1 MNKKVLNKM
10 LEVAKE
16 IILKNDCVNDSG
28 FRVGAALLTRG
39 GKIYCGHNIENNGIQ
54 ATCSERTTF
63 SIAISEGEREFV
75 GILVVA
81 SPDNG
86 KTFVDA
92 WPCGYC
98 REFMSSFLGGDFEIY
113 TIDENEK
120 FVRKTLKELA
130 PLHDF
135 SDRKNYELDENAK
148 IVVKSDYFEEKIS
161 NQIDDEKM
169 AEVLVVAKEYS
180 ENTVKYPYNEV
191 ALLFGFNDENEKVY
205 FAGCTIFDGNGT
217 ILRAPRV
224 AMLKA
229 LANGVRK
236 FDKIITLRFEKAIP
250 KKLFPSYDTIQ
261 FLLQYGSPDLKIHTF
276 DFDENK
282 GYETVLKDE
291 IPNYFVF

>member
-1 MNKKVLNKM
+1 M
-10 LEVAKE
+10 KE
-16 IILKNDCVNDSG
+16 D
-28 FRVGAALLTRG
+28 
-39 GKIYCGHNIENNGIQ
+39 
-54 ATCSERTTF
+54 
-63 SIAISEGEREFV
+63 
-75 GILVVA
+75 
-81 SPDNG
+81 
-86 KTFVDA
+86 
-92 WPCGYC
+92 
-98 REFMSSFLGGDFEIY
+98 
-113 TIDENEK
+113 
-120 FVRKTLKELA
+120 LKEVN
-130 PLHDF
+130 
-135 SDRKNYELDENAK
+135 DRKNYELDENAK

-261 FLLQYGSPDLKIHTF
+261 FLLQYGSPDLKINTF